1 MGMDRT
7 AEGRAATASLLIL
20 TCDAKGIV
28 VRKQDLRPQTRKA
41 AEKKQ
46 QHKLRTQLTKGEKRN
61 RKRMATVAAVYTVAA
76 YIRTPEQAFEAV
88 TRQPGEGSEQQD
100 GERAP
105 RPRPVNKRVWA
116 SLERTPSEVLDDAFR
131 EAQVRDRNHEMT
143 WVVVVDGSR
152 SQLDLLEKAAAKF
165 GVAVTIVLDLMH
177 VLRYLWKA
185 GHCLYPESSAELE
198 GWVLER
204 LLRILEGRAVHVAAG
219 IRRSA
224 TRRGLSKSK
233 RVPVDTC
240 ADYLLKYKRYLAYD
254 RYLAA
259 GFPITSGV
267 IEGACRH
274 LVKDRLDITGAR
286 WSLAGAEA
294 VLRLRALRSSHD
306 FDEYWRFHEE
316 CERTRNHRVKY
327 AGGHLPPLQ
336 QPGHRRPHMRLVE

>member
-1 MGMDRT
+1 
-7 AEGRAATASLLIL
+7 
-20 TCDAKGIV
+20 
-28 VRKQDLRPQTRKA
+28 
-41 AEKKQ
+41 
-46 QHKLRTQLTKGEKRN
+46 
-61 RKRMATVAAVYTVAA
+61 
-76 YIRTPEQAFEAV
+76 
-88 TRQPGEGSEQQD
+88 
-100 GERAP
+100 
-105 RPRPVNKRVWA
+105 
-116 SLERTPSEVLDDAFR
+116 
-131 EAQVRDRNHEMT
+131 
-143 WVVVVDGSR
+143 
-152 SQLDLLEKAAAKF
+152 
-165 GVAVTIVLDLMH
+165 
-177 VLRYLWKA
+177 
-185 GHCLYPESSAELE
+185 
-198 GWVLER
+198 
-204 LLRILEGRAVHVAAG
+204 
-219 IRRSA
+219 
-224 TRRGLSKSK
+224 
-233 RVPVDTC
+233 VDTC